1 MLLKALSVISL
12 MWLPISHAEPSKPA
26 VHYSVLAYHDLI
38 DESDPALKSIL
49 PILAD
54 TNLQL
59 GAGTHAVYRP
69 QSIALSTLIKHF
81 NWLKENGYTPV
92 RFQQVIDASKGGTPL
107 PDKAVVLTFD
117 DGYENFYRLVY
128 PLLKLYNFPA
138 TQAIVT
144 SWIEMPEGSLVPYGN
159 TSLPR
164 STFLTW
170 PEIKEMQA
178 SGLVEIASHTHSMH
192 KSVIS
197 NPFKGQQAALLS
209 STYDNGIYETPAQYR
224 ARIRNDFKQSAQLIQ
239 AKTGVAPKIMVWPY
253 GQFNDVDVELAR
265 DAGFTHFFSLD
276 DAHTNVPSDL
286 EVGRLLMEEETSL
299 ATIKEYLTRTFWT
312 KPTQRV
318 VHVDMDYVYDANP
331 VQLNKNLDALIERIK
346 QYGVST
352 VYLQAYSDPDG
363 NGVADALYFPNRHL
377 PVRADLMNRVA
388 GQLMTRSGVSV
399 YAWMPMLAFNLG
411 EGFEYV
417 TDARTQ
423 KPSTESYLRLS
434 PYSEKNRRIIQE
446 IYQDLGFYS
455 KFDGILFHDDGFLTD
470 FEGPIGT
477 GARTSTQMNEEASR
491 KTQDL
496 IDFTQTLKN
505 AAGQYQRG
513 GIKRV
518 KTARNIYA
526 SVITD
531 DEAQKWFAQSLQS
544 FTQAYDYTAVMAM
557 PYMEHEHNITP
568 EQANLWLG
576 QLADL
581 VKRQAHPERIVFE
594 LQALNWRTRKPIPD
608 AEMITWMNTLKKSGI
623 HNFGYYPDNFIE
635 NQPNAQRLHPV
646 FSISTE
652 GQIK

>member
-1 MLLKALSVISL
+1 
-12 MWLPISHAEPSKPA
+12 
-26 VHYSVLAYHDLI
+26 
-38 DESDPALKSIL
+38 
-49 PILAD
+49 
-54 TNLQL
+54 
-59 GAGTHAVYRP
+59 
-69 QSIALSTLIKHF
+69 
-81 NWLKENGYTPV
+81 
-92 RFQQVIDASKGGTPL
+92 
-107 PDKAVVLTFD
+107 
-117 DGYENFYRLVY
+117 
-128 PLLKLYNFPA
+128 
-138 TQAIVT
+138 
-144 SWIEMPEGSLVPYGN
+144 
-159 TSLPR
+159 
-164 STFLTW
+164 
-170 PEIKEMQA
+170 
-178 SGLVEIASHTHSMH
+178 
-192 KSVIS
+192 
-197 NPFKGQQAALLS
+197 
-209 STYDNGIYETPAQYR
+209 
-224 ARIRNDFKQSAQLIQ
+224 
-239 AKTGVAPKIMVWPY
+239 
-253 GQFNDVDVELAR
+253 
-265 DAGFTHFFSLD
+265 
-276 DAHTNVPSDL
+276 
-286 EVGRLLMEEETSL
+286 
-299 ATIKEYLTRTFWT
+299 
-312 KPTQRV
+312 
-318 VHVDMDYVYDANP
+318 
-331 VQLNKNLDALIERIK
+331 
-346 QYGVST
+346 
-352 VYLQAYSDPDG
+352 
-363 NGVADALYFPNRHL
+363 
-377 PVRADLMNRVA
+377 MNRVA